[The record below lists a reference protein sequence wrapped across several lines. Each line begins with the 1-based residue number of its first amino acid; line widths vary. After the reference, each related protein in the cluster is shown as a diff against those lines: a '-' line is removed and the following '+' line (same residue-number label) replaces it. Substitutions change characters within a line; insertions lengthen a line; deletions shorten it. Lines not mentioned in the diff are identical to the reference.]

1 MRAQPNTR
9 HGFLDNLRQ
18 LNATLLTS
26 VLINLAI
33 LFLARISIV
42 LAFAFSVFLT
52 QSFSQQ
58 FDLFFLGFR
67 FDLKIIAFFYASMLA
82 IALLCLASN
91 KAFSAFLK
99 IFKVYNAL
107 AIFTIFIFAIINF
120 FYFKTYDKCI
130 DAFFFAAGN
139 EDPKAVFLTIIQ
151 DYPVITGFIGIVI
164 GLIVI
169 SFAYKKLNS
178 FLYKHLIYP
187 KKPLSA
193 TTLIVLVIFATVSFA
208 RGTLFSTFPLRQMH
222 AQVSD
227 KQVINY
233 AIPNGV
239 IAFYWAYNWNKKS
252 ASIPNVALEDLKQD
266 FEDLGIKV
274 DSSSF
279 NTLIEPLKV
288 TTESNEFLKTHKPN
302 IIFNV
307 MESMSYHMFT
317 YDNVAAG
324 RDLYGSLRQHAKEDF
339 FFENFLSEG
348 NGTSDS
354 LTRLFVSSPDLNL
367 STSVYTKK
375 NYIFNI
381 VKIMKQAGYKTIFVT
396 ASTASWRNYNNFLVD
411 LGFDEIIERSQVE
424 RNYPN
429 FTAGAWGVDDE
440 FLFKQTFKTLLEDI
454 SDKPLFIMTLSITN
468 HPPFRV
474 PQGDKLEPLNI
485 PEDIVERFPYKDTK
499 VLFETFRYAND
510 ELGKFISKIKA
521 SPRFKDNTVIVATG
535 DHNLRGI
542 GYSQYPKELYLGF
555 QVPFYLYLPKAYI
568 ENNKIDYDKYRTGS
582 QKDIMRTVLE
592 KTQSNF
598 SFYSLG
604 CDLLSNKPCTFPYAY
619 NSSLGLEQGKDYVC
633 KLEGQDD
640 AYRISQNH
648 VLYVDEKSFKGDC
661 KKLNAFKQLQQD
673 LYHYQVLQK

>member
-193 TTLIVLVIFATVSFA
+193 TTLIVLVIFATVGFA

-222 AQVSD
+222 AQVRD

-279 NTLIEPLKV
+279 NTLIEPL
-288 TTESNEFLKTHKPN
+288 
-302 IIFNV
+302 
-307 MESMSYHMFT
+307 
-317 YDNVAAG
+317 
-324 RDLYGSLRQHAKEDF
+324 
-339 FFENFLSEG
+339 
-348 NGTSDS
+348 
-354 LTRLFVSSPDLNL
+354 
-367 STSVYTKK
+367 
-375 NYIFNI
+375 
-381 VKIMKQAGYKTIFVT
+381 
-396 ASTASWRNYNNFLVD
+396 
-411 LGFDEIIERSQVE
+411 
-424 RNYPN
+424 
-429 FTAGAWGVDDE
+429 
-440 FLFKQTFKTLLEDI
+440 
-454 SDKPLFIMTLSITN
+454 
-468 HPPFRV
+468 
-474 PQGDKLEPLNI
+474 
-485 PEDIVERFPYKDTK
+485 
-499 VLFETFRYAND
+499 
-510 ELGKFISKIKA
+510 
-521 SPRFKDNTVIVATG
+521 
-535 DHNLRGI
+535 
-542 GYSQYPKELYLGF
+542 
-555 QVPFYLYLPKAYI
+555 
-568 ENNKIDYDKYRTGS
+568 
-582 QKDIMRTVLE
+582 
-592 KTQSNF
+592 
-598 SFYSLG
+598 
-604 CDLLSNKPCTFPYAY
+604 
-619 NSSLGLEQGKDYVC
+619 
-633 KLEGQDD
+633 
-640 AYRISQNH
+640 
-648 VLYVDEKSFKGDC
+648 
-661 KKLNAFKQLQQD
+661 
-673 LYHYQVLQK
+673 